1 MRRFCAARAVLATV
15 GVFLALTAASPALAD
30 AVKANV
36 FGGRTYYHL
45 TLELT
50 RDRLVEIG
58 AIGDPD
64 LEYRFSD
71 GGQFEVYLQG
81 DLPGV
86 AAPGCQGVT
95 LRMPWTDPR
104 SDGADEKIAG
114 KRALFDRIQSL
125 VRWHEIDSL
134 DVVVELN
141 PYVEQAPDGSLRL
154 TQCLAFFRQAF
165 GAYVAH
171 DGPLSDK

>member
-1 MRRFCAARAVLATV
+1 MMRSVLIATV
-15 GVFLALTAASPALAD
+15 ILLTLVGPSPTLAD
-30 AVKANV
+30 GVKANV

-58 AIGDPD
+58 AVGDPD
-64 LEYRFSD
+64 LEYSFSD

-86 AAPGCQGVT
+86 AAPGCQGAT
-95 LRMPWTDPR
+95 LRMPWTDPS
-104 SDGADEKIAG
+104 SDGADAKIAG

-141 PYVEQAPDGSLRL
+141 PYVEEAPDGSLRL

>member
-1 MRRFCAARAVLATV
+1 MRKICAAQAVLATV
-15 GVFLALTAASPALAD
+15 AVSLALAPPAEAD

-58 AIGDPD
+58 AIGDPG
-64 LEYRFSD
+64 LEYTFSD

-81 DLPGV
+81 DLPGA

-95 LRMPWTDPR
+95 LRMPWTDPS
-104 SDGADEKIAG
+104 SDGADAKIAG

-125 VRWHEIDSL
+125 IRWHEIDSL